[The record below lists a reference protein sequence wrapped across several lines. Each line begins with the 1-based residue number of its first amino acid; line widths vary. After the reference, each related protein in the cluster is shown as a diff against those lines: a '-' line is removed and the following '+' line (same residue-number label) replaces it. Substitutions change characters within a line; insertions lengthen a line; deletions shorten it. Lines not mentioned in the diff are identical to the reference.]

1 MNFVSIGVCEMEKFD
16 LTPAQRNID
25 DMQHFYS
32 GTAISV
38 LCGAVIFE
46 EKLEPKLL
54 FRATRLV
61 IRRQEALRLRFC
73 VENGKTVQYVSSEG
87 GEDIAF
93 AEFADEN
100 ALRSY
105 CQSQAKLPFSGD
117 GEMFRMTVFAL
128 PAKTGIM
135 LCARHLIADAWTYSV
150 LAHDVYEIYGQLS
163 RGENADTEVQSFT
176 SAAERRNSEK
186 ALEKQ
191 RGDLRFWVEKYAD
204 GASPTPVK
212 TYRREETDASA
223 ERYTAK
229 LPHDISAAV
238 KSYCKDNGVSE
249 AVVFESALMIY
260 LSKING
266 DRSTVTIGV
275 PVLGRS
281 GAREKNT
288 AGMFIS
294 TLPLTVGIG
303 DHTAE
308 LFKKISDG
316 HRDIFR
322 HRDVPLGE
330 ILHGIKSKTGG
341 SGRLFDAS
349 FSFQNSRTD
358 IPARTEWFGNGRLE
372 VPLSVHID
380 DRDSLGSFT
389 LTIDHRTAVFPQS
402 GEIKLLAQRFIHILK
417 QVISGKNI
425 GEISV
430 LPDDESDML
439 IKRFNETGIDFASD
453 KCVHEA
459 FSELAAKTPD
469 RTALVFRGESFSY
482 GRLEEMSGALAAF
495 LRDKGISRGDVVPI
509 ISLRSPYI
517 IIAMLA
523 VMKTGV
529 AYMPVSPE
537 YPTERINFMMKNVGA
552 KLALVCGADV
562 DIPEEIRLESFDYS
576 YISDTAPVK
585 ASPDNICYVIFTS
598 GSTGKPKGTLISHR
612 NVMNYCSAN
621 RFNVVGGIL
630 GEGIRSIVS
639 VTDIVFD
646 IFVTES
652 ILPLLNG
659 ITIFL
664 ADDEQAVSQRS
675 LGRLIEESG
684 AQVIQTTPTKMRSYL
699 FDESYLDYLSGLKVI
714 ILGGEE
720 FPPSLCAKLKKLTNA
735 KLYNIYGPAETT
747 VWSTFAEADEADM
760 TIGKPIANTRI
771 YILDEAL
778 KPVPVGIGGEI
789 FISGSGVG
797 KGYLDEEKLTAEKFL
812 PDPFFPGETM
822 YRTGDMGIMRAD
834 MNIGFLGRKDFQI
847 KLRGLRIELGEIE
860 NALCSFGGITNAA
873 VVCRTDGRGEKYLAA
888 FYTGTFADERELR
901 GSLSERLPAYMIPN
915 CFAHLAKMPLTA
927 SGKTDRKALPEVIFA
942 PSEREYTA
950 PKNDAERKLC
960 IYAAKVLGIERVGAE
975 DDFFELGGDS
985 FSAMELTALAM
996 QDGFAFTPKDIYIQ
1010 RTARKLA
1017 AMEKSSEKRTDYSVY
1032 PMERTSGDRRLFAA
1046 FAKLSHSLY
1055 SFKVMGLERLLPN
1068 EKYILC
1074 PNHESDLDCMWIWT
1088 ALGKTAKLDE
1098 VCALI
1103 AAEHLEK
1110 SVTKRVFRI
1119 TGGIPIERKGDF
1131 APALERALEVLTG
1144 EKRFLLI
1151 HPEGT
1156 RTRSGRLGKFKKG
1169 AALLSKKSGVKAV
1182 PVYIGGSGKI
1192 FPVYRNSP
1200 RLFDVE
1206 KLKKYLLTI
1215 EFGEPIDPKCKSSDE
1230 ITEKLFRAVSEMREK
1245 HNGDSNGR

>member
-1 MNFVSIGVCEMEKFD
+1 MEKFN

-25 DMQHFYS
+25 DMQRFYS

-38 LCGAVIFE
+38 LCGAVIFD

-54 FRATRLV
+54 LQAAKLV
-61 IRRQEALRLRFC
+61 IKRQEALRLRFC
-73 VENGKTVQYVSSEG
+73 VENGRTVQYVSSEG
-87 GEDIAF
+87 GEDITF

-105 CQSQAKLPFSGD
+105 CNTQAKLPFSGD

-128 PAKTGIM
+128 PEKTGIM
-135 LCARHLIADAWTYSV
+135 LCTSHLIADAWTYSV
-150 LAHDVYEIYGQLS
+150 LAHDVYKIYGQLS
-163 RGENADTEVQSFT
+163 SGENADIEVQSFT

-186 ALEKQ
+186 ALEK
-191 RGDLRFWVEKYAD
+191 RRDDLHFWVEKYAD

-223 ERYTAK
+223 ERNTVII
-229 LPHDISAAV
+229 PHDISAAV
-238 KSYCKDNGVSE
+238 KSFCKGSDVSE
-249 AVVFESALMIY
+249 AVVFEAALMIY

-266 DRSTVTIGV
+266 NRSSVTIGV

-281 GAREKNT
+281 GVKEKST

-294 TLPLTVGIG
+294 TLPLTVDIG
-303 DHTAE
+303 ESTDG

-322 HRDVPLGE
+322 HRDISLGE
-330 ILHGIKSKTGG
+330 ILHGIKSKTDG
-341 SGRLFDAS
+341 SGRLFDAA
-349 FSFQNSRTD
+349 FSFQNARTD
-358 IPARTEWFGNGRLE
+358 IPAKTEWFGNGWLE

-389 LTIDHRTAVFPQS
+389 LTIDFRTAVFPQS
-402 GEIKLLAQRFIHILK
+402 SEVKLLARRFIHILK
-417 QVISGKNI
+417 QVVSGKNI

-439 IKRFNETGIDFASD
+439 IRRFNETSVDFASD

-459 FSELAAKTPD
+459 FSELAAKTHD
-469 RTALVFRGESFSY
+469 RTALVFRGKSFTY
-482 GRLEEMSGALAAF
+482 AQLEEMSGALAAF
-495 LRDKGISRGDVVPI
+495 LRDKGISRGDIVPI
-509 ISLRSPYI
+509 ISGRSPYL

-523 VMKTGV
+523 VMKTGG

-537 YPTERINFMMKNVGA
+537 YPPERIRFMLKNVGA
-552 KLALVCGADV
+552 KLALTCGADV
-562 DIPEEIRLESFDYS
+562 DISEEIRLESFDYS
-576 YISDTAPVK
+576 YVSDTATVK
-585 ASPDNICYVIFTS
+585 SSPEDICYAIFTS

-621 RFNVVGGIL
+621 RFNIVGGIL
-630 GEGIRSIVS
+630 GEDIRSIVS

-659 ITIFL
+659 ITIYL
-664 ADDEQAVSQRS
+664 ADDEQAVSQRA
-675 LGRLIEESG
+675 LGSLIEESG

-699 FDESYLDYLSGLKVI
+699 FDENYLGYLSKLKAI

-720 FPPSLCAKLKKLTNA
+720 FPQSLCAKLKKLTNA
-735 KLYNIYGPAETT
+735 KLFNIYGPAETT
-747 VWSTFAEADEADM
+747 VWSTFAVADEADM

-797 KGYLDEEKLTAEKFL
+797 KGYLGEGKLTAEKFL
-812 PDPFFPGETM
+812 PDPFFNGETM
-822 YRTGDMGIMRAD
+822 YRTGDMGIIRAD
-834 MNIGFLGRKDFQI
+834 GNIEFLGRKDFQI

-888 FYTGTFADERELR
+888 FYTGAFADERELR
-901 GSLSERLPAYMIPN
+901 GFLSERLPAYMIPN
-915 CFAHLAKMPLTA
+915 CFAHLEKMPLTA
-927 SGKTDRKALPEVIFA
+927 SGKTDRKALPKVVFA
-942 PSEREYTA
+942 PSECEYTA
-950 PKNDAERKLC
+950 PQNDAERKLC

-996 QDGFAFTPKDIYIQ
+996 QDGFAFTPKDIYIH

-1017 AMEKSSEKRTDYSVY
+1017 AMEKPSEKRTDYSVY
-1032 PMERTSGDRRLFAA
+1032 PMERTTGDRKLFAA

-1055 SFKVMGLERLLPN
+1055 SFKVTGLERLRPN

-1074 PNHESDLDCMWIWT
+1074 PNHESDLDCMWVWT

-1103 AAEHLEK
+1103 AAEHLDK
-1110 SVTKRVFRI
+1110 SVPRRVFRI

-1182 PVYIGGSGKI
+1182 PVYIGGSGRI

-1200 RLFDVE
+1200 RLFDIE
-1206 KLKKYLLTI
+1206 KLKKYSLTI
-1215 EFGEPIDPKCKSSDE
+1215 EFGEPIDPKGKSSDE

>member
-1 MNFVSIGVCEMEKFD
+1 
-16 LTPAQRNID
+16 
-25 DMQHFYS
+25 
-32 GTAISV
+32 
-38 LCGAVIFE
+38 
-46 EKLEPKLL
+46 
-54 FRATRLV
+54 
-61 IRRQEALRLRFC
+61 
-73 VENGKTVQYVSSEG
+73 
-87 GEDIAF
+87 
-93 AEFADEN
+93 
-100 ALRSY
+100 
-105 CQSQAKLPFSGD
+105 
-117 GEMFRMTVFAL
+117 MTVFAL

-135 LCARHLIADAWTYSV
+135 LCASHLIADAWTYSV
-150 LAHDVYEIYGQLS
+150 LAHDVYEIYDQLS

-523 VMKTGV
+523 VMKTGG

-585 ASPDNICYVIFTS
+585 ASPDDICYVIFTS

-760 TIGKPIANTRI
+760 TIGNPDKTRGA
-771 YILDEAL
+771 YQ
-778 KPVPVGIGGEI
+778 
-789 FISGSGVG
+789 
-797 KGYLDEEKLTAEKFL
+797 KGRFY
-812 PDPFFPGETM
+812 
-822 YRTGDMGIMRAD
+822 
-834 MNIGFLGRKDFQI
+834 
-847 KLRGLRIELGEIE
+847 
-860 NALCSFGGITNAA
+860 
-873 VVCRTDGRGEKYLAA
+873 VVCKKY
-888 FYTGTFADERELR
+888 
-901 GSLSERLPAYMIPN
+901 
-915 CFAHLAKMPLTA
+915 
-927 SGKTDRKALPEVIFA
+927 
-942 PSEREYTA
+942 
-950 PKNDAERKLC
+950 
-960 IYAAKVLGIERVGAE
+960 
-975 DDFFELGGDS
+975 
-985 FSAMELTALAM
+985 
-996 QDGFAFTPKDIYIQ
+996 
-1010 RTARKLA
+1010 
-1017 AMEKSSEKRTDYSVY
+1017 SEK
-1032 PMERTSGDRRLFAA
+1032 
-1046 FAKLSHSLY
+1046 
-1055 SFKVMGLERLLPN
+1055 
-1068 EKYILC
+1068 C
-1074 PNHESDLDCMWIWT
+1074 
-1088 ALGKTAKLDE
+1088 
-1098 VCALI
+1098 
-1103 AAEHLEK
+1103 
-1110 SVTKRVFRI
+1110 
-1119 TGGIPIERKGDF
+1119 
-1131 APALERALEVLTG
+1131 EVLV
-1144 EKRFLLI
+1144 EL
-1151 HPEGT
+1151 
-1156 RTRSGRLGKFKKG
+1156 
-1169 AALLSKKSGVKAV
+1169 
-1182 PVYIGGSGKI
+1182 
-1192 FPVYRNSP
+1192 FP
-1200 RLFDVE
+1200 
-1206 KLKKYLLTI
+1206 
-1215 EFGEPIDPKCKSSDE
+1215 
-1230 ITEKLFRAVSEMREK
+1230 
-1245 HNGDSNGR
+1245 

>member
-1 MNFVSIGVCEMEKFD
+1 MEKFN

-25 DMQHFYS
+25 DMQRFYS

-38 LCGAVIFE
+38 LCGAVIFD

-54 FRATRLV
+54 LQAAKLV
-61 IRRQEALRLRFC
+61 IKRQEALRLRFC
-73 VENGKTVQYVSSEG
+73 VENGRTVQYVSSEG

-105 CQSQAKLPFSGD
+105 CNTQAKLPFSGD

-128 PAKTGIM
+128 PEKTGIM
-135 LCARHLIADAWTYSV
+135 LCTSHLIADAWTYSV
-150 LAHDVYEIYGQLS
+150 LAHDVYKIYGQLS
-163 RGENADTEVQSFT
+163 SGENADIEVQSFT

-186 ALEKQ
+186 ALEK
-191 RGDLRFWVEKYAD
+191 RRDDLHFWVEKYTD

-223 ERYTAK
+223 ERNTVII
-229 LPHDISAAV
+229 PHDISAAV
-238 KSYCKDNGVSE
+238 KSFCKGNDVSE
-249 AVVFESALMIY
+249 AVVFEAALMIY

-266 DRSTVTIGV
+266 NRSSVTIGV

-281 GAREKNT
+281 GVKEKST

-294 TLPLTVGIG
+294 TLPLTVDIG
-303 DHTAE
+303 ESTDG

-322 HRDVPLGE
+322 HRDILLGE
-330 ILHGIKSKTGG
+330 FLHGIKSKTDG
-341 SGRLFDAS
+341 SGRLFDAA
-349 FSFQNSRTD
+349 FSFQNARTD
-358 IPARTEWFGNGRLE
+358 IPAKTEWFGNGWLE

-389 LTIDHRTAVFPQS
+389 LTIDFRTAVFPQS
-402 GEIKLLAQRFIHILK
+402 SEVKLLARRFIHILK
-417 QVISGKNI
+417 QVVSGKNI

-439 IKRFNETGIDFASD
+439 IRRFNETSVDFASD

-469 RTALVFRGESFSY
+469 RTALVFRGKSFTY
-482 GRLEEMSGALAAF
+482 AQLEEMSGALAAF
-495 LRDKGISRGDVVPI
+495 LRDKGISRGDIVPI
-509 ISLRSPYI
+509 ISGRSPYL

-523 VMKTGV
+523 VMKTGG

-537 YPTERINFMMKNVGA
+537 YPPERIRFMLKNVGA
-552 KLALVCGADV
+552 KLALTCGADV
-562 DIPEEIRLESFDYS
+562 DISEEIRLESFDYS
-576 YISDTAPVK
+576 YVSDTAPVK
-585 ASPDNICYVIFTS
+585 SSPEDICYAIFTS

-630 GEGIRSIVS
+630 GEDIRSIVS

-659 ITIFL
+659 ITIYL
-664 ADDEQAVSQRS
+664 ADDEQAVSQRA
-675 LGRLIEESG
+675 LGSLIEESG

-699 FDESYLDYLSGLKVI
+699 FDENYLGYLSKLKAI

-720 FPPSLCAKLKKLTNA
+720 FPQSLCAKLKKLTNA
-735 KLYNIYGPAETT
+735 KLFNIYGPAETT
-747 VWSTFAEADEADM
+747 VWSTFAVADEADM

-797 KGYLDEEKLTAEKFL
+797 KGYLGEGKLTAEKFL
-812 PDPFFPGETM
+812 PDPFFNGETM
-822 YRTGDMGIMRAD
+822 YRTGDMGIIRAD
-834 MNIGFLGRKDFQI
+834 GNIEFLGRKDFQI

-888 FYTGTFADERELR
+888 FYTGAFADERELR
-901 GSLSERLPAYMIPN
+901 GFLSERLPAYMIPN

-927 SGKTDRKALPEVIFA
+927 SGKTDRKALPEVVFA

-950 PKNDAERKLC
+950 PQNDAERKLC
-960 IYAAKVLGIERVGAE
+960 TYAAKVLGIERVGTE

-996 QDGFAFTPKDIYIQ
+996 QDGFAFTPKDIYIH

-1017 AMEKSSEKRTDYSVY
+1017 AMEKPSEKRTDYSVY
-1032 PMERTSGDRRLFAA
+1032 PMERTTGDRKLFAA

-1055 SFKVMGLERLLPN
+1055 SFKVTGLERLRPN

-1074 PNHESDLDCMWIWT
+1074 PNHESDLDCMWVWT

-1103 AAEHLEK
+1103 AAEHLDK
-1110 SVTKRVFRI
+1110 SVPRRVFRI

-1182 PVYIGGSGKI
+1182 PVYIGGSGRI

-1200 RLFDVE
+1200 RLFDIE
-1206 KLKKYLLTI
+1206 KLKKYSLTI
-1215 EFGEPIDPKCKSSDE
+1215 EFGEPIDPKGKSSDE

>member
-1 MNFVSIGVCEMEKFD
+1 MEKFN

-25 DMQHFYS
+25 DMQRFYS

-38 LCGAVIFE
+38 LCGAVIFD

-54 FRATRLV
+54 LQAAKLV
-61 IRRQEALRLRFC
+61 IKRQEALRLRFC
-73 VENGKTVQYVSSEG
+73 VENGRTVQYVSSEG
-87 GEDIAF
+87 GEDITF

-105 CQSQAKLPFSGD
+105 CNTQAKLPFSGD

-128 PAKTGIM
+128 PEKTGIM
-135 LCARHLIADAWTYSV
+135 LCTSHLIADAWTYSV
-150 LAHDVYEIYGQLS
+150 LAHDVYKIYGQLS
-163 RGENADTEVQSFT
+163 SGENADIEVQSFT

-186 ALEKQ
+186 ALEK
-191 RGDLRFWVEKYAD
+191 RRDDLHFWVEKYAD
-204 GASPTPVK
+204 GASPTTVK

-223 ERYTAK
+223 ERNTVII
-229 LPHDISAAV
+229 PHDISAAV
-238 KSYCKDNGVSE
+238 KSFCKGSDVSE
-249 AVVFESALMIY
+249 AVVFEAALMIY

-266 DRSTVTIGV
+266 NRSSVTIGV

-281 GAREKNT
+281 GVKEKST

-294 TLPLTVGIG
+294 TLPLTVDIG
-303 DHTAE
+303 ESTDG

-322 HRDVPLGE
+322 HRDISLGE
-330 ILHGIKSKTGG
+330 ILHGIKSKTDG
-341 SGRLFDAS
+341 SGRLFDAA
-349 FSFQNSRTD
+349 FSFQNARTD
-358 IPARTEWFGNGRLE
+358 IPAKTEWFGNGWLE

-389 LTIDHRTAVFPQS
+389 LTIDFRTAVFPQS
-402 GEIKLLAQRFIHILK
+402 SEVKLLARRFIHILK
-417 QVISGKNI
+417 QVVSGKNI

-439 IKRFNETGIDFASD
+439 IRRFNETSVDFASD

-469 RTALVFRGESFSY
+469 RTALVFRGKSFTY
-482 GRLEEMSGALAAF
+482 AQLEEMSGALAAF
-495 LRDKGISRGDVVPI
+495 LRDKGISRGDIVPI
-509 ISLRSPYI
+509 ISGRSPYL

-523 VMKTGV
+523 VMKTGG

-537 YPTERINFMMKNVGA
+537 YPPERIRFMLKNVGA
-552 KLALVCGADV
+552 KLALTCGADV
-562 DIPEEIRLESFDYS
+562 DISEEIRLESFDYS
-576 YISDTAPVK
+576 YVSDTAPVK
-585 ASPDNICYVIFTS
+585 SSPEDICYAIFTS

-630 GEGIRSIVS
+630 GEDIRSIVS

-659 ITIFL
+659 ITIYL
-664 ADDEQAVSQRS
+664 ADDEQAVSQRA
-675 LGRLIEESG
+675 LGSLIEESG

-699 FDESYLDYLSGLKVI
+699 FDENYLGYLSKLKAI

-720 FPPSLCAKLKKLTNA
+720 FPQSLCAKLKKLTNA
-735 KLYNIYGPAETT
+735 KLFNIYGPAETT
-747 VWSTFAEADEADM
+747 VWSTFAVADEADM

-797 KGYLDEEKLTAEKFL
+797 KGYLGEGKLTAEKFL
-812 PDPFFPGETM
+812 PDPFFNGETM
-822 YRTGDMGIMRAD
+822 YRTGDMGIIRAD
-834 MNIGFLGRKDFQI
+834 GNIEFLGRKDFQI

-888 FYTGTFADERELR
+888 FYTGAFADERELR
-901 GSLSERLPAYMIPN
+901 GFLSERLPAYMIPN

-927 SGKTDRKALPEVIFA
+927 SGKTDRKALPKVVFA

-950 PKNDAERKLC
+950 PQNDAERKLC

-975 DDFFELGGDS
+975 DDFFDLGGDS

-996 QDGFAFTPKDIYIQ
+996 QDGFAFTPKDIYIH

-1017 AMEKSSEKRTDYSVY
+1017 AMEKPSEKRTDYSVY
-1032 PMERTSGDRRLFAA
+1032 PMERTTGDRKLFAA

-1055 SFKVMGLERLLPN
+1055 SFKVTGLERLRPN

-1074 PNHESDLDCMWIWT
+1074 PNHESDLDCMWVWT

-1103 AAEHLEK
+1103 AAEHLDK
-1110 SVTKRVFRI
+1110 SVPRRVFRI

-1182 PVYIGGSGKI
+1182 PVYIGGSGRI

-1200 RLFDVE
+1200 RLFDIE
-1206 KLKKYLLTI
+1206 KLKKYSLTI
-1215 EFGEPIDPKCKSSDE
+1215 EFGEPIDPKGKSSDE

>member
-1 MNFVSIGVCEMEKFD
+1 MDFVLFGVCAMEKFG

-25 DMQHFYS
+25 DMQRFYS

-54 FRATRLV
+54 FRAARLV
-61 IRRQEALRLRFC
+61 ISRQEALRLRFC
-73 VENGKTVQYVSSEG
+73 TENGRTVQYVSSEG

-105 CQSQAKLPFSGD
+105 CNTQAKLPFSGD

-128 PAKTGIM
+128 PERTGIM
-135 LCARHLIADAWTYSV
+135 LCASHLIADAWTYSV

-163 RGENADTEVQSFT
+163 RGENADTEVQSFM

-191 RGDLRFWVEKYAD
+191 HNDLFFWVEKYAD

-223 ERYTAK
+223 KRYTAII
-229 LPHDISAAV
+229 PHDISAAV
-238 KSYCKDNGVSE
+238 KGFCKEKGVSE
-249 AVVFESALMIY
+249 AVVFEAALMIY
-260 LSKING
+260 LSKINS
-266 DRSTVTIGV
+266 RSTVTIGV

-281 GAREKNT
+281 GAREKST

-294 TLPLTVGIG
+294 TLPLTVDIG
-303 DHTAE
+303 ESMSE
-308 LFKKISDG
+308 LFRKISDG

-322 HRDVPLGE
+322 HRDVSLGE
-330 ILHGIKSKTGG
+330 ILHGIKEKSGG
-341 SGRLFDAS
+341 SGRLFDAA
-349 FSFQNSRTD
+349 FSFQNARTD
-358 IPARTEWFGNGRLE
+358 IPARTEWFGNGWLE

-389 LTIDHRTAVFPQS
+389 LTIDFRTAVFSQS
-402 GEIKLLAQRFIHILK
+402 GEVELLARRFIHILK
-417 QVISGKNI
+417 QVVSGKNI

-430 LPDDESDML
+430 LPDDEFDML
-439 IKRFNETGIDFASD
+439 IKRFNETSVGFASD

-469 RTALVFRGESFSY
+469 KTALVFRDESFTY
-482 GRLEEMSGALAAF
+482 GQLDEMSGALAAF
-495 LRDKGISRGDVVPI
+495 LRDKGISRGDIVPI
-509 ISLRSPYI
+509 ISRRSPYL

-523 VMKTGV
+523 VMKTGG

-537 YPTERINFMMKNVGA
+537 YPTERIRFMMKNVSA
-552 KLALVCGADV
+552 KLALTCGADV
-562 DIPEEIRLESFDYS
+562 DISEEIRLESFDYS
-576 YISDTAPVK
+576 YVSDTAPVK
-585 ASPDNICYVIFTS
+585 ASPEDICYVIFTS

-630 GEGIRSIVS
+630 GEDIRSIVS

-659 ITIFL
+659 ITIYL
-664 ADDEQAVSQRS
+664 ADDEQTASQRT

-684 AQVIQTTPTKMRSYL
+684 AQVIQTTPTKMRSFL
-699 FDESYLDYLSGLKVI
+699 FDKNYLGYLSKLKTI

-720 FPPSLCAKLKKLTNA
+720 FPPSLCAKLKKLTDA

-747 VWSTFAEADEADM
+747 VWSAFAAADEADM

-778 KPVPVGIGGEI
+778 KPAPVGIGGEI

-797 KGYLDEEKLTAEKFL
+797 KGYLGEEKLTAEKFL
-812 PDPFFPGETM
+812 PDPFFIGETM

-834 MNIGFLGRKDFQI
+834 GNIGFLGRKDFQI

-888 FYTGTFADERELR
+888 FYTGAYADERELR
-901 GSLSERLPAYMIPN
+901 RFLSERLPAYMIPN

-927 SGKTDRKALPEVIFA
+927 SGKTDRKALPEVVFA
-942 PSEREYTA
+942 PNEREYTA

-996 QDGFAFTPKDIYIQ
+996 QDGFVFTPKDIYIH

-1032 PMERTSGDRRLFAA
+1032 PMERTSGNRKLFAA

-1055 SFKVMGLERLLPN
+1055 SFKVTGLERLRPN

-1074 PNHESDLDCMWIWT
+1074 PNHESDLDCMWVWT

-1110 SVTKRVFRI
+1110 SVPKRVFRI

-1131 APALERALEVLTG
+1131 APALERALEVLAG

-1182 PVYIGGSGKI
+1182 PVYIGGSGRI

-1200 RLFDVE
+1200 RLFDIE
-1206 KLKKYLLTI
+1206 KLKKYSLTI
-1215 EFGEPIDPKCKSSDE
+1215 EFGEPIDPKGKNSDE

>member
-1 MNFVSIGVCEMEKFD
+1 MEKFN

-25 DMQHFYS
+25 DMQRFYS

-38 LCGAVIFE
+38 LCGAVIFD

-54 FRATRLV
+54 LQAAKLV
-61 IRRQEALRLRFC
+61 IKRQEALRLRFC
-73 VENGKTVQYVSSEG
+73 VENGRTVQYVSSEG
-87 GEDIAF
+87 GEDITF

-105 CQSQAKLPFSGD
+105 CNTQAKLPFSGD

-128 PAKTGIM
+128 PEKTGIM
-135 LCARHLIADAWTYSV
+135 LCTSHLIADAWTYSV
-150 LAHDVYEIYGQLS
+150 LAHDVYKIYGQLS
-163 RGENADTEVQSFT
+163 SGENADIEVQSFT

-186 ALEKQ
+186 ALEK
-191 RGDLRFWVEKYAD
+191 RRDDLHFWVEKYAD

-212 TYRREETDASA
+212 TYRREETNASA
-223 ERYTAK
+223 ERNTVII
-229 LPHDISAAV
+229 PHDISAAV
-238 KSYCKDNGVSE
+238 KSFCKGNDVSE
-249 AVVFESALMIY
+249 AVVFEAALMIY

-266 DRSTVTIGV
+266 NRSSVTIGV

-281 GAREKNT
+281 GAKEKSM

-294 TLPLTVGIG
+294 TLPLTVDIG
-303 DHTAE
+303 ESTDG

-322 HRDVPLGE
+322 HRDISLGE
-330 ILHGIKSKTGG
+330 ILHGIKSKTDG
-341 SGRLFDAS
+341 SGRLFDAA
-349 FSFQNSRTD
+349 FSFQNARTD
-358 IPARTEWFGNGRLE
+358 IPAKTEWFGNGWLE

-389 LTIDHRTAVFPQS
+389 LTIDFRTAVFPQS
-402 GEIKLLAQRFIHILK
+402 SEVKLLARRFIHIIK
-417 QVISGKNI
+417 QVISVKNI
-425 GEISV
+425 EEISV

-439 IKRFNETGIDFASD
+439 IRRFNETSVDFASD

-469 RTALVFRGESFSY
+469 RTALVFRGKSFTY
-482 GRLEEMSGALAAF
+482 AQLEEMSGALAAF
-495 LRDKGISRGDVVPI
+495 LRDKGISRGDIVPI
-509 ISLRSPYI
+509 ISGRSPYL

-523 VMKTGV
+523 VMKTGG

-552 KLALVCGADV
+552 KLALTCGADV
-562 DIPEEIRLESFDYS
+562 DISEKIRLENFDYS
-576 YISDTAPVK
+576 YVSDTATVK
-585 ASPDNICYVIFTS
+585 SSPEDICYAIFTS

-630 GEGIRSIVS
+630 GEDIRSIVS

-659 ITIFL
+659 ITIYL
-664 ADDEQAVSQRS
+664 ADDEQAVSQRA
-675 LGRLIEESG
+675 LGSLIEESG

-699 FDESYLDYLSGLKVI
+699 FDENYLDYLSKLKAI

-735 KLYNIYGPAETT
+735 KLFNIYGPAETT
-747 VWSTFAEADEADM
+747 VWSTFAVADEADM

-771 YILDEAL
+771 YILDESL

-797 KGYLDEEKLTAEKFL
+797 KGYLGEEKLTAEKFL
-812 PDPFFPGETM
+812 PDPFFNGETM
-822 YRTGDMGIMRAD
+822 YRTGDMGIIRAD
-834 MNIGFLGRKDFQI
+834 GNIEFLGRKDFQI

-888 FYTGTFADERELR
+888 FYTGAFADERELR
-901 GSLSERLPAYMIPN
+901 GFLSERLPAYMIPN

-927 SGKTDRKALPEVIFA
+927 SGKTDRKALPKVVFA

-950 PKNDAERKLC
+950 PQNDAERKLC
-960 IYAAKVLGIERVGAE
+960 TYAAKVLGIERVGAE

-996 QDGFAFTPKDIYIQ
+996 QDGFAFTPKDIYIH

-1017 AMEKSSEKRTDYSVY
+1017 AMEKPSEKRTDYSVY
-1032 PMERTSGDRRLFAA
+1032 PMERTTGDRKLFAA

-1055 SFKVMGLERLLPN
+1055 SFKVTGLERLRPN

-1074 PNHESDLDCMWIWT
+1074 PNHESDLDCMWVWT

-1103 AAEHLEK
+1103 AAEHLDK
-1110 SVTKRVFRI
+1110 SVPRRVFRI

-1182 PVYIGGSGKI
+1182 PVYIGGSGRI

-1200 RLFDVE
+1200 RLFDIE
-1206 KLKKYLLTI
+1206 KLKKYSLTI
-1215 EFGEPIDPKCKSSDE
+1215 EFGEPIDPKGKSSDE